1 MILPKAPA
9 RISDTQIISP
19 IEALDLTRV
28 IRYQQIATIAT
39 KRNILRINLPIE
51 PPNSMPKAMPLF
63 SVKWMI
69 NQLVILN
76 SWPSTMCVLIQIFI
90 TWSINKTRNIV
101 NAANF
106 PLLIFNTKSSPNFH
120 DENSESC

>member
-1 MILPKAPA
+1 
-9 RISDTQIISP
+9 
-19 IEALDLTRV
+19 
-28 IRYQQIATIAT
+28 
-39 KRNILRINLPIE
+39 
-51 PPNSMPKAMPLF
+51 
-63 SVKWMI
+63 
-69 NQLVILN
+69 
-76 SWPSTMCVLIQIFI
+76 MCVLIQIFI